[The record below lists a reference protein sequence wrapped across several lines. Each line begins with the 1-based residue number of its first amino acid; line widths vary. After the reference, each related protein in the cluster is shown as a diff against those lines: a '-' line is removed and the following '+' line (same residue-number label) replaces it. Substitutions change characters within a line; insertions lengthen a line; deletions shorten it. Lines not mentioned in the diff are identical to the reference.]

1 VPLIDGGTVRLPRV
15 VGMGRALDLILT
27 GRAVPAEEALSMGL
41 VNRVVEDGQALAA
54 AQALA
59 AQIAG
64 FPQACLRADRASAHA
79 QWGLPLDLAL
89 QQEGAGG
96 YPVVEDEG
104 LQGAARFAA
113 GAGRHGEPA

>member
-1 VPLIDGGTVRLPRV
+1 
-15 VGMGRALDLILT
+15 
-27 GRAVPAEEALSMGL
+27 VPAEEALSMGL

-64 FPQACLRADRASAHA
+64 FPQTCLRADRASAFA
-79 QWGLPLDLAL
+79 QWSLPLDQAL
-89 QQEGAGG
+89 RQEGAGG
-96 YPVVEDEG
+96 YRVVEEEG
-104 LQGAARFAA
+104 LQGAARFTG